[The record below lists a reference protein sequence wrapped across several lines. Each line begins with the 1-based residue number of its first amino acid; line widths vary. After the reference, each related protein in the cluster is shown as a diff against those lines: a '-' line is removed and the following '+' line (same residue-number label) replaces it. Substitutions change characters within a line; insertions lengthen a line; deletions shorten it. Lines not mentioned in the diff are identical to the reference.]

1 LSTSQDIA
9 CGCHDKNLKR
19 CLLSYGDIMEEVR
32 LKLNQNNLD
41 NIEEIFMERS
51 GKISVIENK

>member
-1 LSTSQDIA
+1 
-9 CGCHDKNLKR
+9 
-19 CLLSYGDIMEEVR
+19 MEEVR